1 MNNFDARMLIQMA
14 NSELYRTYRGSFFFM
29 IFLFLLVLYS
39 ASGSS
44 LELWNDYP
52 EKVEVKG
59 PSYNQQ
65 VYIKSSQGDVRVT
78 NFGKWELIESLFVS
92 PDEKKLLVYH
102 KPDKGKSFVISLY
115 DLEKN
120 KLIAEAK
127 PGWACHGVR
136 WTDNYIIYEWG
147 TSGGGHRLE
156 YRDYNLKVIRVIN
169 SYRWF
174 FDVDSD
180 VVIALPH
187 YSAEDGEINSYK
199 YSDGTQIKTTNFTEK
214 LGESYICSEVK
225 KIGKKQYILTVEKLI
240 SGTMVEVELNL

>member
-1 MNNFDARMLIQMA
+1 MTKLKY
-14 NSELYRTYRGSFFFM
+14 YRTYRGSFLPM
-29 IFLFLLVLYS
+29 IFLFLFVLYS
-39 ASGSS
+39 ESGNSQ
-44 LELWNDYP
+44 ELWKDDP

-65 VYIKSSQGDVRVT
+65 VYVKSSRGDLIVT
-78 NFGKWELIESLFVS
+78 NFRKWELIRSLFVS

-127 PGWACHGVR
+127 PGWSCYGVR
-136 WTDNYIIYEWG
+136 WSENYIIYEWA

-180 VVIALPH
+180 FVIALPH
-187 YSAEDGEINSYK
+187 YSAESGEINIYR
-199 YSDGTQIKTTNFTEK
+199 YSDGAQIKTTNFTEK
-214 LGESYICSEVK
+214 LGESYICTDCK
-225 KIGKKQYILTVEKLI
+225 KIGDKKYMLTVEKLI
-240 SGTMVEVELNL
+240 SGTTVEVELDL